1 MCLDWRTNKMTKREL
16 TCIVCPRGCQLT
28 VELEGKN
35 VLSVS
40 GNICK
45 RGAVYAE
52 NECVNPMRTVTTT
65 ATTSDGGVVAVKT
78 ETTIPKE
85 KMFECMEMINAVT
98 LTLPVKVGDV
108 VLEDVFGSRVV
119 VTQNKAK
126 DGE

>member
-1 MCLDWRTNKMTKREL
+1 MNKREL
-16 TCIVCPRGCQLT
+16 TCIVCPRGCQLV

-65 ATTSDGGVVAVKT
+65 AKTNDGGVVAVKT

-98 LTLPVKVGDV
+98 LTLPVRIGDV

-119 VTQNKAK
+119 VCQNKSA
-126 DGE
+126 DED

>member
-1 MCLDWRTNKMTKREL
+1 MATREL

-45 RGAVYAE
+45 RGKVYAE
-52 NECVNPMRTVTTT
+52 NECTNPMRTVTTT
-65 ATTSDGGVVAVKT
+65 AKTSDGGVVAVKT

-85 KMFECMEMINAVT
+85 KMFECMNIINSTVVE
-98 LTLPVKVGDV
+98 LPVKVGDV
-108 VLEDVFGSRVV
+108 IIDDVFGSRVV
-119 VTQNKAK
+119 ATQNKVS
-126 DGE
+126 EEN

>member
-1 MCLDWRTNKMTKREL
+1 MKKEL
-16 TCIVCPRGCQLT
+16 TCIVCPRGCQLV
-28 VELEGKN
+28 VELEGKK

-52 NECVNPMRTVTTT
+52 NECTNPMRTVTTT
-65 ATTSDGGVVAVKT
+65 AKTNDGGVVAVKT

-85 KMFECMEMINAVT
+85 KMFECMEMINSVT
-98 LTLPVKVGDV
+98 LSLPVKVGDV

-119 VTQNKAK
+119 VCQNKEI
-126 DGE
+126 GEN

>member
-1 MCLDWRTNKMTKREL
+1 MAKREL
-16 TCIVCPRGCQLT
+16 TCIVCPRGCQLV

-65 ATTSDGGVVAVKT
+65 AKTNDGGVVAVKT

-98 LTLPVKVGDV
+98 LTLPVRIGDV

-119 VTQNKAK
+119 VCQNKSA
-126 DGE
+126 EEA

>member
-1 MCLDWRTNKMTKREL
+1 MTKREL
-16 TCIVCPRGCQLT
+16 TCIVCPRGCQLV

-65 ATTSDGGVVAVKT
+65 AKTNDGGVVAVKT

-85 KMFECMEMINAVT
+85 KMFECMEIINSVV
-98 LTLPVKVGDV
+98 LELPVKVGDV

-119 VTQNKAK
+119 VCQNKSA
-126 DGE
+126 EEN

>member
-1 MCLDWRTNKMTKREL
+1 MEITMTKREL

-28 VELEGKN
+28 VELEGKT

-45 RGAVYAE
+45 RGKMYAE
-52 NECVNPMRTVTTT
+52 NECTNPMRTVTTT
-65 ATTSDGGVVAVKT
+65 AKTSNGGVVAVKT

-85 KMFECMEMINAVT
+85 KMFECMQLINNAVVK
-98 LTLPVKVGDV
+98 LPAKVGDV

-119 VTQNKAK
+119 VTQNC
-126 DGE
+126 EE

>member
-1 MCLDWRTNKMTKREL
+1 MTKREL
-16 TCIVCPRGCQLT
+16 TCIVCPRGCQLV
-28 VELEGKN
+28 VELEGKS

-65 ATTSDGGVVAVKT
+65 AKTQDGGVVACKT

-85 KMFECMEMINAVT
+85 KMFECMEIINKTVVE
-98 LTLPVKVGDV
+98 LPVHVGDV
-108 VLEDVFGSRVV
+108 ILEDVFGSRVV
-119 VTQNKAK
+119 ATQNKEI
-126 DGE
+126 GED